1 MVKLMDLIVEKT
13 SKLLS
18 NDEKV
23 LINKYLRSGHGNK
36 AGDLSSHLVEV
47 GYSEDYKSTNAKNAP
62 HFKKGPAKGL
72 PMINKDGYSRVLRY
86 KGEDI
91 FWEKDGPFVY
101 PKDIV
106 SMLKKAKNWRTA
118 KHEVLKRYNG
128 GFALVKDKPYD
139 AKLKA
144 VLAHAASKTV
154 KGHWVE
160 ETPLS
165 TIKKLGK

>member
-1 MVKLMDLIVEKT
+1 MIKLKDLIMENKG
-13 SKLLS
+13 LLS
-18 NDEKV
+18 KDEKIV
-23 LINKYLRSGHGNK
+23 INSYLRSDHSKK
-36 AGDLSSHLVEV
+36 AGDLSNHLVEV
-47 GYSEDYKSTNAKNAP
+47 DFSEDYKSTKAKNAP
-62 HFKKGPAKGL
+62 HFKTGPAKGL
-72 PMINKDGYSRVLRY
+72 PMINRDGYSRVLRY

-106 SMLKKAKNWRTA
+106 AFLKKTKDWRNS
-118 KHEVLKRYNG
+118 KHQLLTRYKG

-144 VLAHAASKTV
+144 VLAHAASQTV

-160 ETPLS
+160 ETPLAL
-165 TIKKLGK
+165 IKKLGK